1 MPLTLQH
8 TTLTQFLIEER
19 RRYPE
24 ASGDFNS
31 VILCGALACKS
42 ISRAVAF
49 GALGGVLGNAAAPG
63 GAGGSIN
70 VQGEVQKTL
79 DVMSNDAFLRIN
91 EWGGHLAGM
100 ASEEMDEPYQ
110 IPGHYS
116 KGKYLLVFVPLDGSS
131 NIDVNVS
138 EGSIFSV
145 LRAPEG
151 SESVAEKDFLLCGVV
166 LVAVGFVFF
175 GFSSLLVL

>member
-8 TTLTQFLIEER
+8 TTLPQFLFVVCWCFLVVC
-19 RRYPE
+19 
-24 ASGDFNS
+24 GDFNS
-31 VILCGALACKS
+31 VIFSVALACKS

-110 IPGHYS
+110 
-116 KGKYLLVFVPLDGSS
+116 
-131 NIDVNVS
+131 
-138 EGSIFSV
+138 
-145 LRAPEG
+145 
-151 SESVAEKDFLLCGVV
+151 
-166 LVAVGFVFF
+166 
-175 GFSSLLVL
+175 